1 MYNYTLVS
9 DILDSWME
17 PRTCSTA
24 SMASDGVA
32 PNYKPSVVKP
42 EAIQLVDRVCKEIRG
57 VKSHPRN
64 SGSAWIYRD
73 DCPYVLGWVGF
84 GVSTGHGTE
93 MYYVQSRTISNAK
106 FSEASD
112 QHFMKQTSK
121 VDVAVRN
128 AKTFLRMM
136 SPLELAKTRLDRVQ
150 ILVSSA
156 LATARQELAGSRR
169 EVLVGCGIDVQNE
182 LRHLLRTD
190 HEFIDAA
197 FKEGIATFF
206 DRQDEVTRLK
216 KRKVLMSFVHVH
228 KRMGAQVFDVVDIGD
243 PLDDRV
249 IYPAALHSNTSL
261 KHLWDVIRYTGD
273 TLPESIMQKL
283 SVLNILEDDDYVD
296 GVGYSAGDG
305 MFYVTQS

>member
-57 VKSHPRN
+57 VKSYPRN

-150 ILVSSA
+150 IVVSSA
-156 LATARQELAGSRR
+156 LATARQELAASRR
-169 EVLVGCGIDVQNE
+169 EE
-182 LRHLLRTD
+182 
-190 HEFIDAA
+190 
-197 FKEGIATFF
+197 
-206 DRQDEVTRLK
+206 
-216 KRKVLMSFVHVH
+216 
-228 KRMGAQVFDVVDIGD
+228 
-243 PLDDRV
+243 
-249 IYPAALHSNTSL
+249 
-261 KHLWDVIRYTGD
+261 
-273 TLPESIMQKL
+273 
-283 SVLNILEDDDYVD
+283 
-296 GVGYSAGDG
+296 
-305 MFYVTQS
+305 